1 VSEKQTQRSDRP
13 RRGRRRGAP
22 RKPPARDHAVV
33 QPGLP
38 GGLYKPLSN
47 EAMARVHQG
56 VLTVLA
62 EVGMGEAPDFVADR
76 ILANGGERAANG
88 RVLFPRS
95 LTEDAISSFR
105 RNIVLHGRQP
115 GHELDLSGT
124 NVHLGTGGAAPSMV
138 DLETGAYRPSTLK
151 DLYDAARVV
160 DALANIHFFSRSV
173 VARDM
178 ETILDFDVNTAFA
191 CLAGTSK
198 HVISMVTEAGHVAPV
213 ARMCEL
219 IAGSKEKFDE
229 QPFLSL
235 NMNHVVPPLRFIED
249 SCGVM
254 EQAAVHGLPV
264 FMNSTG
270 QAGASGPAALAGS
283 VVQAVAETLAGM
295 IFMWMVNPQC
305 RVVFG
310 PRPLVTDLR
319 TGGMT
324 GGCGEQAVAMAA
336 GVQMAQFYDLP
347 NSCIAGATDSKISDA
362 QSGYEK
368 ALTVSLAAHAG
379 SNMVTQACGMQAAL
393 MGCSLEA
400 YVIDNDMLGA
410 ILRSVRG
417 IEVSEADFS
426 EKVIADV
433 TSGEGHFL
441 GHADT
446 MVRMESDFL
455 YPNIAD
461 RRSSDEW
468 EDAGSPD
475 IRLPARDRARELL
488 TSHFPRHLQD
498 NTERRIREEFD
509 IHLLPVDMG
518 RAP

>member
-1 VSEKQTQRSDRP
+1 VSEKQTQRSDRS
-13 RRGRRRGAP
+13 RRSRRRGAP
-22 RKPPARDHAVV
+22 RKPPAREHAVV

-62 EVGMGEAPDFVADR
+62 EVGMDEAPDFVADR

-124 NVHLGTGGAAPSMV
+124 NVHVGTGGAAPSMV

-213 ARMCEL
+213 AHMCEL

-254 EQAAVHGLPV
+254 EQA
-264 FMNSTG
+264 
-270 QAGASGPAALAGS
+270 
-283 VVQAVAETLAGM
+283 
-295 IFMWMVNPQC
+295 
-305 RVVFG
+305 
-310 PRPLVTDLR
+310 
-319 TGGMT
+319 
-324 GGCGEQAVAMAA
+324 
-336 GVQMAQFYDLP
+336 
-347 NSCIAGATDSKISDA
+347 
-362 QSGYEK
+362 
-368 ALTVSLAAHAG
+368 
-379 SNMVTQACGMQAAL
+379 
-393 MGCSLEA
+393 
-400 YVIDNDMLGA
+400 
-410 ILRSVRG
+410 
-417 IEVSEADFS
+417 
-426 EKVIADV
+426 
-433 TSGEGHFL
+433 
-441 GHADT
+441 
-446 MVRMESDFL
+446 
-455 YPNIAD
+455 
-461 RRSSDEW
+461 
-468 EDAGSPD
+468 
-475 IRLPARDRARELL
+475 
-488 TSHFPRHLQD
+488 
-498 NTERRIREEFD
+498 
-509 IHLLPVDMG
+509 
-518 RAP
+518 